1 MTAIPTSLPSRAR
14 VYPHWFCCQQDW
26 VSDPVHSA
34 SKTYNFPFHLRI
46 RGPLNYASLEDT
58 IEKII
63 YRQEM
68 LRSTFVVSGGELL
81 WWASDPARLEIP
93 QTDLR
98 DLPQRKALVRA
109 SDIATEVTLTPFNF
123 SSGSMLRAHLIR
135 ISGHDHILLLVSHH
149 LVFDEWSV
157 GVFYKEFARVYRVLS
172 GVESE
177 PIAEAS
183 FQYGEF
189 LDLQNRQLKGSALAR
204 RVSFWRKQLDQA
216 GDFHHL
222 AKDKPRHSRLGTQ
235 NGTWTSASIPHELAT
250 RIRTLG
256 QQNGVTLFMVLLAGF
271 QVMLYRISGDTDIG
285 VGTCAANRA
294 RLEIQ
299 PLIGRFGN
307 DLILRT
313 NLSDNPTF
321 RELLAR
327 TRRICLEGF
336 SYQDLPFAALVDEL
350 AVARDPN
357 RNPMFQ
363 VMFILRDAEKG
374 GLEIPG
380 LEIERF
386 NPPLDTTKYDLSV
399 WLDMGHGIE
408 VGFEYNRELFHKH
421 EIEFMQK
428 TYRAILE
435 RMVVDPDVRVADF
448 SMAAPGQRDQVSQPH
463 SKAVVDHV
471 PPRTPTEQQ
480 LCEMW
485 ASLLK
490 IDAVGIK
497 DNFFELGGGSLV
509 AVQLCQQV
517 ERVFGRTLSLAAVL
531 EGPTIEQLAKLVIG
545 ETHVD
550 TPVRIV
556 PLQPRGSNPP
566 FLCVCMFVGSGPI
579 FLPLT
584 NHLGDDQP
592 FLGIVPE
599 NSLAMEL
606 RPPYSLSDVAQHI
619 VRAIRVHQPHGP
631 YFLGGFCGDGVL
643 AFEAARL
650 LLQEGD
656 EVALLALL
664 EAQTRSIQK
673 EFQGKR
679 AQLRSIGE
687 RFAPRQIWR
696 HLGGLASAGLKST
709 PDYLLR
715 RVHDLNRDLK
725 DICWQTAI
733 DWNLRLHGKLTD
745 LKQILFVAESN
756 YCPKPYGG
764 NVVVFRC
771 KAYRTRPNEDRYGGW
786 QQVVT
791 GSIQLREIEGDHLG
805 ILNEPNVKTLAR
817 MLTECLQ
824 EAQTGDGQHASH
836 KIHRPRDQDQFSSC
850 TTVSAG

>member
-14 VYPHWFCCQQDW
+14 VYPRWFCSQQDW
-26 VSDPVHSA
+26 VSDPVHSGCT
-34 SKTYNFPFHLRI
+34 TYNFPFHLRI
-46 RGPLNYASLEDT
+46 RGPLNYSSLRDT
-58 IEKII
+58 IAEII
-63 YRQEM
+63 RRQEM
-68 LRSTFVVSGGELL
+68 FRSTFSASGGELL
-81 WWASDPARLEIP
+81 WWVSDPAILEIP

-98 DLPQRKALVRA
+98 NLPQPQALVRA
-109 SDIATEVTLTPFNF
+109 AEIATEVTLTPFNF
-123 SSGSMLRAHLIR
+123 SSGLLLRTHLIR
-135 ISGHDHILLLVSHH
+135 ISEQDHILLLVSHH
-149 LVFDEWSV
+149 LVFDDWSV
-157 GVFYKEFARVYRVLS
+157 GVFYKEFTSLYQALGAGEREPLS
-172 GVESE
+172 ETL
-177 PIAEAS
+177 
-183 FQYGEF
+183 FQYSQF
-189 LDLQNRQLKGSALAR
+189 LDLQDRQWKGSSLAR
-204 RVSFWRKQLDQA
+204 RVSFWRKQLDRA

-222 AKDKPRHSRLGTQ
+222 AKDKLRHSRPGTQ
-235 NGTWTSASIPHELAT
+235 GGTWTSASIPHELAT

-271 QVMLYRISGDTDIG
+271 QVLLHRVSGDTDIG

-307 DLILRT
+307 DLVLRT
-313 NLSDNPTF
+313 NFSDNPTF

-336 SYQDLPFAALVDEL
+336 SYQDLPFATLVEEL
-350 AVARDPN
+350 GINRDPN

-380 LEIERF
+380 LEIEHF
-386 NPPLDTTKYDLSV
+386 NPTLETTKYDLSV

-408 VGFEYNRELFHKH
+408 VGFEYNQQLFHKH

-428 TYRAILE
+428 SYRAILE
-435 RMVVDPDVRVADF
+435 SMVVNPDARVAEF
-448 SMAAPGQRDQVSQPH
+448 SIEAPGKLDQISQFH
-463 SKAVVDHV
+463 STIAEHA
-471 PPRTPTEQQ
+471 PPRTPIEQQ
-480 LCEMW
+480 LCEIW

-497 DNFFELGGGSLV
+497 DNFFEFGGGSLV
-509 AVQLCQQV
+509 AAQLCQQV
-517 ERVFGRTLSLAAVL
+517 ERVFGRTLSLAAML
-531 EGPTIEQLAKLVIG
+531 EGPTVEQLAKLVVD
-545 ETHVD
+545 ETQAD

-584 NHLGDDQP
+584 SYLGDDQP

-599 NSLAMEL
+599 NRLATKL
-606 RPPYSLSDVAQHI
+606 PLPYNLSDVAQHI

-631 YFLGGFCGDGVL
+631 YFLGGFCGDGVV

-650 LLQEGD
+650 LREEGK
-656 EVALLALL
+656 EVALLALF
-664 EAQTRSIQK
+664 EAQTSALQK

-687 RFAPRQIWR
+687 RFALRQIWR
-696 HLGGLASAGLKST
+696 HLGRLAGTGLKSA
-709 PDYLLR
+709 PKYLLQ
-715 RVHDLNRDLK
+715 RVRDLNRDLK

-733 DWNLRLHGKLTD
+733 DWNLRLHRRLTD
-745 LKQILFVAESN
+745 LKQVLFMAESN
-756 YCPKPYGG
+756 YCPKPYDG

-771 KAYRTRPNEDRYGGW
+771 KDYRMRSNEDRYGGW
-786 QQVVT
+786 RQVVT

-805 ILNEPNVKTLAR
+805 ILNEPNVKSLAR
-817 MLTECLQ
+817 MLSECLQ
-824 EAQTGDGQHASH
+824 DAQSGDGQHALH
-836 KIHRPRDQDQFSSC
+836 KIYPPRNQDQFSSW
-850 TTVSAG
+850 TTLSAR